1 MLAARP
7 GTAYVSPR
15 RAAVPVQPA
24 CMTAPLDR
32 LEGRSSRILREA
44 PETPDPVVPAAGAP
58 AGTRVGAVWR
68 HVGRGRGKAAP

>member
-24 CMTAPLDR
+24 CMTASLDR
-32 LEGRSSRILREA
+32 PEGRSSRIPREA
-44 PETPDPVVPAAGAP
+44 PETPDPVVHAAGTP
-58 AGTRVGAVWR
+58 AGTRADAVWL
-68 HVGRGRGKAAP
+68 HLGRGHGTAP

>member
-1 MLAARP
+1 
-7 GTAYVSPR
+7 
-15 RAAVPVQPA
+15 
-24 CMTAPLDR
+24 MTAPLDR

>member
-32 LEGRSSRILREA
+32 PEGRSSRILREA
-44 PETPDPVVPAAGAP
+44 PDTPDPVVGAAGAP
-58 AGTRVGAVWR
+58 AATRVDAVWR
-68 HVGRGRGKAAP
+68 HVARS

>member
-15 RAAVPVQPA
+15 AAAAPVQPA

-32 LEGRSSRILREA
+32 LEGRSSRIPREA
-44 PETPDPVVPAAGAP
+44 PETPDSVVRAAGAP
-58 AGTRVGAVWR
+58 VAARVDAVWR
-68 HVGRGRGKAAP
+68 RVARSHGTAAP